1 MSSQRKNIEDI
12 ENEKYRLIEKLKN
25 LEIEKNNIESESKR
39 KDDKL
44 KEALEKLSICQSKV
58 LSTREKTKLEQKA
71 VCNLYKAFGL
81 VLHRVNS
88 YNQRVVEY
96 ITKIFHSLAIQRELD
111 ITGFELFDVRQQM
124 EELFSEDMT
133 SNFKKVDWT
142 KLKDLVLSGLK
153 EISTFKESSKFFEVT
168 YKSLL
173 KRMDSCTQSNA
184 ELVNL
189 CSKFECTKNL
199 MKENNALLRSST
211 FKAPNNDPNRSSMN
225 LDDSSVFRA
234 ARLDESSF
242 VGGNES
248 FRQTN
253 ETQGD
258 RSHRNNQR
266 RSSMLNEDSVVM
278 DFENADFLEE
288 KTPMKSRTRSSMQFT
303 TGMRFQDDHKNAFFI
318 AADEEA
324 TLNMNLFCSNLINTK
339 LEDKIADLQE
349 SIGNKKKELQS
360 MTEER
365 TELEKQL
372 EESFYELDG
381 RTGVIQNLSPSART
395 WRTT

>member
-1 MSSQRKNIEDI
+1 
-12 ENEKYRLIEKLKN
+12 
-25 LEIEKNNIESESKR
+25 
-39 KDDKL
+39 
-44 KEALEKLSICQSKV
+44 
-58 LSTREKTKLEQKA
+58 
-71 VCNLYKAFGL
+71 
-81 VLHRVNS
+81 VNS

-199 MKENNALLRSST
+199 MKENNALLRSSN